1 MSIAKNVFGSLPVK
15 WRAWDSVLRVVAQVL
30 FPVCLIPGLGLCAG
44 GPGDGP
50 TVAINELMAQNVGSI
65 QDSRGD
71 YDDWIELYNYGNA
84 PVDVAGC
91 FVTDDPA
98 NPAKWQI
105 PTGDPAVTTIPPGG
119 FLLIWADDEA
129 AEGWLHANFKLSA
142 GGESV
147 ALHDPEQNLIDSVTF
162 PALDADVSY
171 GRLPDGGDQWQTFPR
186 PTPGESNN
194 PAAGGIVI
202 SEIMFHPYH
211 RSFREDTRQEWME
224 LFNAGSEPVHLAG
237 WRFTD
242 GVEYIFPYV
251 VLEAGEHLVVAADVA
266 VFSAGHPG
274 VTNVVGGWTGWLSNS
289 GERIVLED
297 DRGRAVDTVT
307 YADQGDWAVRELGPD
322 DLGHRGWEW
331 SDQADGDGMSLEL
344 MNVALSNGF
353 GQNWAASEVDGGTP
367 GSTNST
373 AAGKIAPIVLD
384 VQHSPLIPGPADP
397 VTVTAGV
404 IEGPGQA
411 ATVRLRYRVDR
422 SVYMGPDDYPQDVD
436 DFATLVM
443 SDDGAHRDGVAGDG
457 LYGAQILPYP
467 DGTTIEF
474 YVEALDAE
482 GRIRTWP
489 PPSLVDGQWQ
499 QVTNAL
505 YRVDAALDP
514 DTYWQVGG
522 QPLYYLIMTEMER
535 GRLAY
540 IGTHSSRSGPDSR
553 MNGTFI
559 SIDGTG
565 AECRYRAGIRNR
577 GHGTR
582 NGPPN
587 NYHVNFPHDRPWKGV
602 GAVNFNCRYTY
613 AQVMGSAIFHMA
625 GFAAPNATA
634 AQVRING
641 ADLAYSSSLMYGAY
655 ARIETFDNEFAGKHF
670 PGDPDGN
677 LYTCFRSDSGGG
689 EAELRYEGDDPN
701 AYRDRYFKGN
711 HETRDDWSDLIRLV
725 DVLNNAPDDTYL
737 EEVREVINLPK
748 WLRYIA
754 VDSILLNYETGLNM
768 GMGDD
773 YFMYRGAE
781 DPRFLLVPHD
791 LDTILDIGNTHGDIN
806 QSVFSIVTGVGS
818 RNGVDGLKRLFD
830 HPDIPPLYYGQL
842 LDLIDTVFSPERF
855 DPFVDQVLGGWV
867 PEQTLADIKQF
878 VVRRNAAVLD
888 QIPQQLTVTSV
899 LPVMDGYPRTTT
911 EVYTLSGTAN
921 AVTTRSVLANGIPAA
936 WSAREGTWQSG
947 GVFGPAESLIGTGAE
962 WKYLDDGSDQ
972 GTGWYHPGFNDGDW
986 LSGKAE
992 LGYGDNDETTTVNTG
1007 PSGNRYVTTYFRK
1020 SFTATNVS
1028 QYLMLR
1034 LRLLRDDGAIIYL
1047 NGVEICRSNM
1057 PERPVDYSTLALVN
1071 QSGQEERTFVEYELP
1086 PGLLQE
1092 GVNVLAVEIHQASV
1106 SSADISFDL
1115 ALEAVRA
1122 GEGEGTLLPGINR
1135 IVVQAFDSRDGA
1147 GSMVEEGYID
1157 LWYDDGNAS
1166 VISGALTA
1174 DTVLAAAAGPW
1185 YVMDDLTVSPG
1196 VTLRIEPGTT
1206 LFFDP
1211 DASLIV
1217 EGRLIAEG
1225 TAYRR
1230 IRFTRVPGFFNWA
1243 GLQFVDAQEES
1254 RLAYVDMEYCD
1265 SGSCAV
1271 RADHANVYM
1280 DHVTWGNHAKQ
1291 ILNLDDS
1298 SIVLKNSVLPGI
1310 QGDELIQCWGVP
1322 SDGYALFEGNRFGST
1337 TGDNDIIDLAGG
1349 QRPGP
1354 IARFINN
1361 TFTGAGGDCID
1372 LNGADAHVEGNI
1384 FMYVHTDGL
1393 GQGQSHA
1400 VSTGVEDGH
1409 SSELT
1414 VVRNLFYDVDHA
1426 LQSTDGGFITAVN
1439 NTIVGATHAAL
1450 SVYDPTSGQEEAR
1463 GFYGDGNIFYD
1474 VAYAFENPDWTG
1486 HPTAITMNRSIFPTV
1501 AGDPVVWTGI
1511 GNMEDVDPQLSNAVN
1526 VTDPRRDMKLQPTS
1540 PAIGAGPNGR
1550 DMGGIVPPGASIS
1563 GEPFSVTWR
1572 TDATL
1577 TVGGPDLHG
1586 YKYRVNNGSWSAEVS
1601 RPDADLPGD
1610 PKPLPPIELDRLQ
1623 DGRSYTVSV
1632 IGKDSAG
1639 IWQSED
1645 SPTVS
1650 RRWTVDTSHRRLV
1663 INEILAVNQSA
1674 FDHAG
1679 TFPDAVELYYD
1690 GPTAMSL
1697 AGMSLSDDPQEPA
1710 KFVFAAGARI
1720 NPGEYLILFADAQTA
1735 LPGLHL
1741 GFGLNAGG
1749 DAVHL
1754 YDAAGALVDSAEFG
1768 AQLPD
1773 LSVGRVGNSGRW
1785 HLTVPT
1791 LGEANVSHPLGD
1803 PRTVRIN
1810 EWLASEAVL
1819 FTADFVELY
1828 NPHPLPVDL
1837 GGFYITDTPQTE
1849 PDRHRLGPLN
1859 FIPADGYL
1867 VLAADDKID
1876 PGHLGFKLSS
1886 GGEMIALF
1894 DAAFNEIDKVLFGP
1908 QTTDVSQGRSP
1919 NGSVRF
1925 GYFLLPTP
1933 GLENTEL
1940 PEVNV
1945 TVVSLVTEDAA
1956 KRAIVPTFPG
1966 QVPDDWKSAP
1976 SFDDSGWLSTSGS
1989 PGGVGYERSSG
2000 YGHLISL
2007 DVQAQMYGQQTTC
2020 YVRIPFEVQAG
2031 LPLRLSEL
2039 YLSVRYD
2046 DGFVAWLNGVEVARA
2061 NADDPLQWDSSAS
2074 GSHEAGRQAFDAT
2087 LDLSSRIDLLRAG
2100 TNLLA
2105 LQGLNVSP
2113 TSGDFLISAFLE
2125 GGTVQVAGGEY
2136 PYLQELYLLDALRV
2150 TELMYHAPQGDAQ
2163 DYIELQ
2169 NIGGEPLD
2177 LTGLRFTA
2185 GVDFTF
2191 PSMVLA
2197 PGECTVVV
2205 SDAAA
2210 FQSGYGTDIN
2220 IAGAY
2225 AGRLGN
2231 NGEDIVL
2238 QLAAPLEAAIM
2249 RFRYSDTWYPA
2260 TDGGGE
2266 SLVIEDPT
2274 AAVAT
2279 WDEPESWRPSE
2290 PTPGKP

>member
-1 MSIAKNVFGSLPVK
+1 MSISANVFL
-15 WRAWDSVLRVVAQVL
+15 RALALAL
-30 FPVCLIPGLGLCAG
+30 FFVSLIPGRGLCASNA
-44 GPGDGP
+44 DGRP
-50 TVAINELMAQNVGSI
+50 TLVINELMAQNVGAI
-65 QDSRGD
+65 QDSHGD
-71 YDDWIELYNYGNA
+71 YDDWIELHNYGDTAIN
-84 PVDVAGC
+84 VAGY
-91 FVTDDPA
+91 FLTDDPA
-98 NPAKWQI
+98 NSAKWQI
-105 PTGDPAVTTIPPGG
+105 PTDDSAVTTIPAGG
-119 FLLIWADDEA
+119 YLLVWADNEV
-129 AEGWLHANFKLSA
+129 EQGWLHANFKLSA
-142 GGESV
+142 GGEFV
-147 ALHDPEQNLIDSVTF
+147 ALYDSEQSLLDSVTF
-162 PALDADVSY
+162 PAQEPDVSY
-171 GRLPDGGDQWQTFPR
+171 GRLPDGDGQWQTLSS
-186 PTPGESNN
+186 PTPGESNDA
-194 PAAGGIVI
+194 AAGRIVI
-202 SEIMFHPYH
+202 SEMMYHPYQ
-211 RSFREDTRQEWME
+211 RSFREDTRQEWIE
-224 LFNAGSEPVHLAG
+224 LFNAGSESVRLAG
-237 WRFTD
+237 WRFGD
-242 GVEYIFPYV
+242 GVEYVFPDV
-251 VLEAGEHLVVAADVA
+251 VLDAGQYLVVAADVDI
-266 VFSAGHPG
+266 FSAGHAG

-297 DRGRAVDTVT
+297 DLGRVVDTVT
-307 YADQGDWAVRELGPD
+307 YADQGDWAVRELGPED
-322 DLGHRGWEW
+322 GGHRGWEW
-331 SDQADGDGMSLEL
+331 SDQIDGSGMSLEL
-344 MNVALSNGF
+344 INVTLPNEF
-353 GQNWAASEVDGGTP
+353 GQNWAASGVDGGTP
-367 GSTNST
+367 GSVNST
-373 AAGKIAPIVLD
+373 AGDIAPIIVD

-397 VTVTAGV
+397 VTVTARV
-404 IEGPGQA
+404 IEQSNQA
-411 ATVRLRYRVDR
+411 STVRLRYRVDR
-422 SVYMGPDDYPQDVD
+422 SVYTGLDAYPEDVD

-443 SDDGAHRDGVAGDG
+443 SDDGAHRDGAAGDG
-457 LYGAQILPYP
+457 LYGAQILPYQ
-467 DGTTIEF
+467 DGTIVEF
-474 YVEALDAE
+474 YVEAVDAE

-489 PPSLVDGQWQ
+489 APSLVDGQLR

-514 DTYWQVGG
+514 DTYWQIGG

-540 IGTHSSRSGPDSR
+540 IGTHSGRSGPDSR

-565 AECRYRAGIRNR
+565 AECRYRVGIRNR

-641 ADLAYSSSLMYGAY
+641 ANLAYSSSLMYGAY
-655 ARIETFDNEFAGKHF
+655 ARIETFDDEFAGRHF
-670 PGDPDGN
+670 PGDPNGN
-677 LYTCFRSDSGGG
+677 LYACFRSDSGAE
-689 EAELRYEGDDPN
+689 EADLQYEGDDPN

-711 HETRDDWSDLIRLV
+711 HEGRDDWSDLIHMV

-737 EEVREVINLPK
+737 EEVRTVINLPK

-781 DPRFLLVPHD
+781 DTRFLLVPHD
-791 LDTILDIGNTHGDIN
+791 LDTILDIGNTHGDID

-818 RNGVDGLKRLFD
+818 RNGVEGLKRLFD
-830 HPDIPPLYYGQL
+830 HPDIPPLYYAQL

-878 VVRRNAAVLD
+878 VVRRNAAVLA
-888 QIPQQLTVTSV
+888 QIPQQFSITST
-899 LPVMDGYPRTTT
+899 LPVTDGYPHTTA
-911 EVYTLSGTAN
+911 EVYSLSGTAN
-921 AVTTRSVLANGIPAA
+921 AMTTRSVLVNGIPAA

-947 GVFGPAESLIGTGAE
+947 GVFGPAESLVGTGAE

-972 GTGWYHPGFNDGDW
+972 GTAWYHPGFDDGDW

-992 LGYGDNDETTTVNTG
+992 LGYGDNDEATTVDGG

-1028 QYLMLR
+1028 QYLTMR
-1034 LRLLRDDGAIIYL
+1034 LRLLRDDGAIVYL
-1047 NGVEICRSNM
+1047 NGEEICRSNM
-1057 PERPVDYSTLALVN
+1057 PERSVDYSTLALAG
-1071 QSGQEERTFVEYELP
+1071 QSGQEEETFVEYELP
-1086 PGLLQE
+1086 PGLLRE
-1092 GVNVLAVEIHQASV
+1092 GLNVLAVEIHQASV
-1106 SSADISFDL
+1106 SSGDISFDL
-1115 ALEAVRA
+1115 ALEGVRE
-1122 GEGEGTLLPGINR
+1122 GQGEGTLLPGINR
-1135 IVVQAFDSRDGA
+1135 IVVQAFASRDGA
-1147 GSMVEEGYID
+1147 GNMVEEGYID
-1157 LWYDDGNAS
+1157 LWYDDGDAS
-1166 VISGALTA
+1166 VISGVLTV

-1185 YVMDDLTVSPG
+1185 YVMDDVTVSPS
-1196 VTLRIEPGTT
+1196 VTLRIEPGAT

-1211 DASLIV
+1211 DTSLIV
-1217 EGRLIAEG
+1217 KGRLIAEG

-1230 IRFTRVPGFFNWA
+1230 IHLTRVPSFFNW
-1243 GLQFVDAQEES
+1243 GGVQFVDTQEES

-1271 RADHANVYM
+1271 RADHARVHM
-1280 DHVTWGNHAKQ
+1280 DHVTWGHHTKQ
-1291 ILNLDDS
+1291 ILTFDDS
-1298 SIVLKNSVLPGI
+1298 SIVLKNSVLPSI
-1310 QGDELIQCWGVP
+1310 EDDELVHYWGFP
-1322 SDGYALFEGNRFGST
+1322 SDGYALFEGNWFGST
-1337 TGDNDIIDLAGG
+1337 TGYNDIIDLTGG

-1361 TFTGAGGDCID
+1361 TFTGASDDCID
-1372 LNGADAHVEGNI
+1372 LDGADAHVEGNI
-1384 FMYVHTDGL
+1384 FMHVHADAP

-1400 VSTGVEDGH
+1400 VTTGTEQNQY
-1409 SSELT
+1409 SELT

-1426 LQSTDGGFITAVN
+1426 LLSKDGGFITAVN
-1439 NTIVGATHAAL
+1439 NTIVGATHAA
-1450 SVYDPTSGQEEAR
+1450 VNMYEARSGQWEGK
-1463 GFYGDGNIFYD
+1463 GFYGDGNIFHD
-1474 VAYAFENPDWTG
+1474 VAHAFENPDWAG
-1486 HPTAITMNRSIFPTV
+1486 HSTSITMNRSIFPAV

-1511 GNMEDVDPQLSNAVN
+1511 GNLEDIDPQLSNATN
-1526 VTDPRRDMKLQPTS
+1526 ITDLPSDMKLQPSS
-1540 PAIGAGPNGR
+1540 PAIGAGPDGR

-1577 TVGGPDLHG
+1577 AVGGPDLHG
-1586 YKYRVNNGSWSAEVS
+1586 YKYRVNNGPWSPEVL

-1610 PKPLPPIELDRLQ
+1610 PKPLLPIELTRLQ
-1623 DGRSYTVSV
+1623 NGRSYTVSV
-1632 IGKDSAG
+1632 IGEDSAG
-1639 IWQSED
+1639 VWQSEE

-1650 RRWTVDTSHRRLV
+1650 RRWTVDTSYRRLV

-1674 FDHAG
+1674 FDHEG
-1679 TFPDAVELYYD
+1679 TFPDLVELYYD

-1697 AGMSLSDDPQEPA
+1697 AGMSLSDDPQQPA
-1710 KFVFAAGARI
+1710 KFVFPAGVTM
-1720 NPGEYLILFADAQTA
+1720 NPGEYLVLSADAVTGVS
-1735 LPGLHL
+1735 GLHL
-1741 GFGLNAGG
+1741 GFGLNAEG
-1749 DAVHL
+1749 DAVYL
-1754 YDAAGALVDSAEFG
+1754 YDETGAIVDSVEFG
-1768 AQLPD
+1768 AQVPD
-1773 LSVGRVGNSGRW
+1773 LSVGCVGDSGRW

-1791 LGEANVSHPLGD
+1791 FGEANIAHPLGD
-1803 PRTVRIN
+1803 PRTVKIN

-1819 FTADFVELY
+1819 FTSDFVEFY

-1837 GGFYITDTPQTE
+1837 GGFYITDTPETE
-1849 PDRHRLGPLN
+1849 PDRYRLGPLN
-1859 FIPADGYL
+1859 FIPGGGYL
-1867 VLAADDKID
+1867 VLAAADRVD
-1876 PGHLGFKLSS
+1876 PGHIGFKLSS

-1919 NGSVRF
+1919 NGSARF

-1933 GLENTEL
+1933 GLANTEL
-1940 PEVNV
+1940 PEVTV
-1945 TVVSLVTEDAA
+1945 TGVSLVAEGAA
-1956 KRAIVPTFPG
+1956 KRAIVPTFAG
-1966 QVPDDWKSAP
+1966 EVPDDWKSAP
-1976 SFDDSGWLSTSGS
+1976 GFNDSSWLSTSGA

-2000 YGHLISL
+2000 YEQLISL
-2007 DVQAQMYGQQTTC
+2007 DVEGQMYGEQTSC
-2020 YVRIPFEVQAG
+2020 YVRIPFDVQGG
-2031 LPLRLSEL
+2031 LPGRLNEL

-2061 NADDPLQWDSSAS
+2061 NADGTLQWDSSAS
-2074 GSHEAGRQAFDAT
+2074 ASHEAGRQAFDAA
-2087 LDLSSRIDLLRAG
+2087 LDLSDRLDLLHTG

-2105 LQGLNVSP
+2105 IQGLNTST
-2113 TSGDFLISAFLE
+2113 TSGDFLISAALD
-2125 GGTVQVAGGEY
+2125 GGIVDVAGGEY
-2136 PYLQELYLLDALRV
+2136 PYLQELYLLDSLRV
-2150 TELMYHAPQGDAQ
+2150 TELMYHAPQGDAL

-2169 NIGGEPLD
+2169 NIGAEPLD

-2210 FQSGYGTDIN
+2210 FQSGYGTDID
-2220 IAGAY
+2220 IAGEY

-2231 NGEDIVL
+2231 GGEDIVL

-2249 RFRYSDTWYPA
+2249 RFAYSDTWYPA

-2266 SLVIEDPT
+2266 SLAIEDPT
-2274 AAVAT
+2274 AAAMT
-2279 WDEPESWRPSE
+2279 WDNPESWRASE
-2290 PTPGKP
+2290 PTPGRP